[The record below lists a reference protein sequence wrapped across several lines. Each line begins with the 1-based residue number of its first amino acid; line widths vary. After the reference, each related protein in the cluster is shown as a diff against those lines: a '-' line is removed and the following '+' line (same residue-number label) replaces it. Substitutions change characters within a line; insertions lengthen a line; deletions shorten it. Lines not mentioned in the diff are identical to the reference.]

1 MGRRERKKR
10 CRGWRKL
17 EGRLLQQKMR
27 RGIDTIKFTI
37 YALPC
42 EEHINAKMCV
52 RESETKGKKKGQR
65 EGEMTIL

>member
-1 MGRRERKKR
+1 
-10 CRGWRKL
+10 
-17 EGRLLQQKMR
+17 MR